1 MRTLLTARGGKEST
15 VQSNS
20 VFIFELHQENI
31 LVVSKL

>member
-1 MRTLLTARGGKEST
+1 MRTLPTAGVGKAST